1 MTNDWKIEHAR
12 FSSIAERY
20 CGLVDSAS
28 ELTRTQ
34 LLVALYRFLPELLSE
49 AIRLP
54 DTDPHDRVSKDDP
67 NENLAPKFS
76 HPRLSDSDWSKLFQ
90 SLRQKLGDADLY
102 QEIFNPIEGKDSV
115 TASLADDIADIYRDM
130 RNGLSLATVE
140 AASPADV
147 IWEWRFGFYSH
158 WGDHAINALRTIHH
172 ILGGYFEDGS

>member
-54 DTDPHDRVSKDDP
+54 DTDPHDRASNDDP
-67 NENLAPKFS
+67 NENLAPKFTHS
-76 HPRLSDSDWSKLFQ
+76 RLSDSDWSKLFQ

-102 QEIFNPIEGKDSV
+102 QEIFNPIEGKNSV
-115 TASLADDIADIYRDM
+115 TASLADDIADVYRDL
-130 RNGLSLATVE
+130 RDGLSLANVE

-158 WGDHAINALRTIHH
+158 WGNHAMNALRTMHH
-172 ILGGYFEDGS
+172 ILGGYMEEGS

>member
-1 MTNDWKIEHAR
+1 MTNDWKIEQAR
-12 FSSIAERY
+12 FSSIAVRY
-20 CGLVDSAS
+20 CSLVDSAA
-28 ELTRTQ
+28 ELSRTQ
-34 LLVALYRFLPELLSE
+34 LLVALYRILPDLLSE

-54 DTDPHDRVSKDDP
+54 DTDAHDREGKDEP
-67 NENLAPKFS
+67 NEDLAPKLK
-76 HPRLSDSDWSKLFQ
+76 HPSVSDSDWSNLYQ

-115 TASLADDIADIYRDM
+115 TASLADDIADIYRDL

-158 WGDHAINALRTIHH
+158 WGNHSMNALRTMHH
-172 ILGGYFEDGS
+172 ILGGYFDEGL